1 MIRRRVLTGF
11 KSALLS
17 AMEFIFIAVFY
28 RIVSLI
34 LHEPA
39 TLTSLAPFVI
49 IGIILGFLQGFT
61 DRTPFALIPALL
73 VFIYELFLLVYFS
86 RVLSGKAIVS
96 GFTIQYD
103 LSIVMIPLIVAI
115 CLSGISRIFKEIEK
129 LTS

>member
-1 MIRRRVLTGF
+1 MIRRRMLTGF
-11 KSALLS
+11 RSALLS

-28 RIVSLI
+28 QMVSLV
-34 LHEPA
+34 LHEPVN
-39 TLTSLAPFVI
+39 LTSLAPFII

-86 RVLSGKAIVS
+86 RALSGETLIS
-96 GFTIQYD
+96 GFTVQYNF
-103 LSIVMIPLIVAI
+103 SIVMMPLIVAI